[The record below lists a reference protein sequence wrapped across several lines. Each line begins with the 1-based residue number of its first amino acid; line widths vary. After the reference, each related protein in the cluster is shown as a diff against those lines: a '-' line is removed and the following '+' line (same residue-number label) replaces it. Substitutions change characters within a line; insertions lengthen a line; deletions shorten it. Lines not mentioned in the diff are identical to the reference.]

1 MSRYKLT
8 IEYDGAPFRGWQKQE
23 GQPTVQGALEEAFE
37 QFAQSPVEVICA
49 GRTDAGVHARG
60 QVAHVDLPVA
70 RELVN
75 IRKGVNTYLLP
86 KPIVIVNVEQAAEDF
101 HARFDA
107 TARHYLYRILN
118 RSSWPT
124 VDAAH
129 VWHVPKPMD
138 LEAMRTAAQ
147 YLIGHHD
154 FTTFRDRECQANS
167 PMRTLD
173 TLEITRLAHRP
184 EQVMIKVAARSF
196 LHHQVRNMVGALML
210 VGIGKWEPERM
221 AEALAARDRVAAGP
235 TAPAHAL
242 YFMKVDY
249 AKRSQN

>member
-1 MSRYKLT
+1 MPRYKLT
-8 IEYDGAPFRGWQKQE
+8 IEYDGAPFSGWQKQE
-23 GQPTVQGALEEAFE
+23 GRTTVQGALEEAFAK
-37 QFAQSPVEVICA
+37 FAQAPIEVVCA

-60 QVAHVDLPVA
+60 QVAHVDLPKA
-70 RELVN
+70 YEPVN

-86 KPIVIVNVEQAAEDF
+86 QPIVIVSVEPVHDDF

-107 TARHYLYRILN
+107 KRRHYLYRILN

-124 VDAAH
+124 FEAPL

-138 LEAMRTAAQ
+138 LEAMREAASH
-147 YLIGHHD
+147 LIGHHD

-173 TLEITRLAHRP
+173 TLEITRLRHRP
-184 EQVMIKVAARSF
+184 EQVMIKTSARSF
-196 LHHQVRNMVGALML
+196 LHHQVRNMAGALML
-210 VGIGKWEPERM
+210 VGIGKWKPIQM
-221 AEALAARDRVAAGP
+221 KHALEARDRVAAGP

-242 YFMKVDY
+242 YFTGVEY
-249 AKRSQN
+249 

>member
-1 MSRYKLT
+1 MPRYKLT
-8 IEYDGAPFRGWQKQE
+8 IEFDGATYHGWQKQE
-23 GQPTVQGALEEAFE
+23 GVRTVQGAIEEAFAKFV
-37 QFAQSPVEVICA
+37 QAPVEVVSA

-60 QVAHVDLPVA
+60 LVAHVDLPMA
-70 RELVN
+70 REPVN
-75 IRKGVNTYLLP
+75 IRKGVNTYLVP
-86 KPIVIVNVEQAAEDF
+86 QPIVVLSAEQVADDF

-107 TARHYLYRILN
+107 TSRHYLYRILN

-124 VDAAH
+124 IDAAH

-138 LEAMRTAAQ
+138 LGAMREAAEH
-147 YLIGHHD
+147 LIGHHD

-173 TLEITRLAHRP
+173 TLEITCLKHRP
-184 EQVMIKVAARSF
+184 EQVMIRTSARSF

-210 VGIGKWEPERM
+210 VGIGKWEPDAMRR
-221 AEALAARDRVAAGP
+221 ALEARDRVAGGP

-242 YFMKVDY
+242 YFMRAEYV
-249 AKRSQN
+249 